1 MKSIKFILVALIAAF
16 TLSTTS
22 VYAQEDGNRDANGYV
37 VRGPYLTNG
46 GGANWFFGVGGGF
59 NTSLAKG
66 VTPLAEFTPE
76 NNWAAEAFI
85 GKWFTPSVGARVGY
99 KGVMNNF
106 GYNTN
111 LYESAIYPN
120 GEQVRFGYA
129 HIDGMW
135 NISNALSGYKE
146 TRFWDFVPYAG
157 AGYLGINNGSTD
169 NKFAVSV
176 GLYNKFRLS
185 NTVNLFLDV
194 NLIGTENSLALT
206 NVADGTPVIDG
217 TVPVI
222 QQPLYLPTATFGITF
237 NLGKKKN
244 FDRYSSVA
252 PVPVVYPFTEQDYY
266 TLKAKAEQLEKDNA
280 NLRENLE
287 NCINTPKGTVV
298 VKDTVVAITPLRLYF
313 KINESVLSN
322 QEQVHLGEW
331 VSNNAIADKD
341 VIIIVTGGADKKTG
355 TRDYNLKLSEKRALY
370 VEDLLVKAGVSV
382 DRLNT
387 VVAEPGTLNDVNELN
402 RVVIVEAK

>member
-1 MKSIKFILVALIAAF
+1 MKKIKFIVLALVAVF
-16 TLSTTS
+16 TLGTS
-22 VYAQEDGNRDANGYV
+22 MAYAQEDGNRDANGYV

-46 GGANWFFGVGGGF
+46 GGANWFIGVGGGF

-66 VTPLAEFTPE
+66 VTPLAEFKPE
-76 NNWAAEAFI
+76 NNWAAEAFV
-85 GKWFTPSVGARVGY
+85 GKWFTPSIGARVGY

-106 GYNTN
+106 GYDTE
-111 LYESAIYPN
+111 LYNSPVYVN

-146 TRFWDFVPYAG
+146 TRFWDFVPYLG

-169 NKFAVSV
+169 NKFAVSA

-185 NTVNLFLDV
+185 NTVNLFLD
-194 NLIGTENSLALT
+194 LSIIGTENPLGLV
-206 NVADGTPVIDG
+206 NVADGTPVV
-217 TVPVI
+217 TNEVPVVCRA
-222 QQPLYLPTATFGITF
+222 LYMPTATFGITL

-252 PVPVVYPFTEQDYY
+252 PVPVTYPFTEQDYY
-266 TLKAKAEQLEKDNA
+266 VLKAKAEQLERDNA

-298 VKDTVVAITPLRLYF
+298 VKDTVATIIPLRLYF
-313 KINESVLSN
+313 KIGESTLSN

-331 VSNNAIADKD
+331 VENTSLADRD
-341 VIIIVTGGADKKTG
+341 VIVVVTGGADKKTG
-355 TRDYNLKLSEKRALY
+355 TRDFNLQLSEKRALY
-370 VEDLLVKAGVSV
+370 VEDLLVKAGVSS
-382 DRLNT
+382 DRINT

-402 RVVIVEAK
+402 RVVIVEVK